1 MFGGILL
8 FSLVTQEIFSYKKL
22 LTVNEMVSRRMTETE
37 YYLTDVS
44 NSIKH
49 KRLAKEFINE
59 SKTHIKDSILSSTRF
74 FFEENHF
81 YQELP
86 QNLKHK
92 LVTSVLAYQWK
103 TFTFFFEDFANNYKA
118 PAAFMERV
126 LT

>member
-8 FSLVTQEIFSYKKL
+8 FSLVTDEIFSYKKL
-22 LTVNEMVSRRMTETE
+22 LSVNEMVTKRMTETE

-44 NSIKH
+44 KSIKH
-49 KRLAKEFINE
+49 KSLPWEYINE
-59 SKTHIKDSILSSTRF
+59 SKAHIKDGILSSTRF

-86 QNLKHK
+86 QNLKHR

-103 TFTFFFEDFANNYKA
+103 TFTFFFEDFVNN
-118 PAAFMERV
+118 
-126 LT
+126 